1 MKQDIE
7 TYLIDSFID
16 FEGKE
21 HKIVACALSQSP
33 INTKYESLKVGWV
46 SPNEMMD
53 TENTLCHDV
62 YRLVTIGIAICNPED
77 PFNEETGK
85 KIAYGKAANREDL
98 PRIYTP
104 NKGIITGE
112 LVDAFLKQQVRF
124 FKENPGT
131 LINGY
136 DKAKEAYETRQ
147 NTMKAIDNFTD
158 EEKSVF
164 ELALKGF
171 DFSKYV
177 DLARIYVNK
186 ILNKN

>member
-21 HKIVACALSQSP
+21 HKFVACALSQSP
-33 INTKYESLKVGWV
+33 NNEEETLKIGWV
-46 SPNEMMD
+46 NDYDKMNSSNP
-53 TENTLCHDV
+53 LYQDV
-62 YRLVTIGIAICNPED
+62 YRLVTIGIAVCNPED

-85 KIAYGKAANREDL
+85 KIAFNKAANIEDL

-112 LVDAFLKQQVRF
+112 LVDTFLKQQVRF

-131 LINGY
+131 LIKGY
-136 DKAKEAYETRQ
+136 DKAKKAYETRQ
-147 NTMKAIDNFTD
+147 NAQKAIEKLTD
-158 EEKSVF
+158 EEKTVF
-164 ELALKGF
+164 DLAVKGF
-171 DFSKYV
+171 DFAKYV
-177 DLARIYVNK
+177 DLARIYVRK
-186 ILNKN
+186 ILKD

>member
-33 INTKYESLKVGWV
+33 NNDEDTLKIGWV
-46 SPNEMMD
+46 NDYDKMD
-53 TENTLCHDV
+53 SSEALCHDV
-62 YRLVTIGIAICNPED
+62 HRLVTIGIAICNPED

-85 KIAYGKAANREDL
+85 KIAFNKAANIEDL

-104 NKGIITGE
+104 NKGVITGE

-131 LINGY
+131 LIKGY
-136 DKAKEAYETRQ
+136 DKAKAAHETRQ
-147 NTMKAIDNFTD
+147 NTMKAINNFTD
-158 EEKSVF
+158 EEKTVF
-164 ELALKGF
+164 DLALKGF
-171 DFSKYV
+171 DFTKYV
-177 DLARIYVNK
+177 KLARIYVSK
-186 ILNKN
+186 ILKD